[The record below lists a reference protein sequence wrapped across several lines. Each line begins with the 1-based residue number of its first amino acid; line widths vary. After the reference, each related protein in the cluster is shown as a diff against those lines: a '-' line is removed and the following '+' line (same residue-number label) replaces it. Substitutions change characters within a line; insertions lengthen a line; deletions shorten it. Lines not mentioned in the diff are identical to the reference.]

1 MENRESNNHHTP
13 FILLSRL
20 SRVTLN
26 GKTEENTPLNFA
38 HLIVTLRL
46 RLEGTHV
53 RKFSNKFGISLT

>member
-26 GKTEENTPLNFA
+26 AKTEENTSLYFA
-38 HLIVTLRL
+38 HLIVTLRV
-46 RLEGTHV
+46 RLEGTNV
-53 RKFSNKFGISLT
+53 RKFSNKFDLRS

>member
-1 MENRESNNHHTP
+1 MENIESNNHHTP

-38 HLIVTLRL
+38 HLFVTLRL
-46 RLEGTHV
+46 RLEGTLA
-53 RKFSNKFGISLT
+53 RKNQKSFAFSLT

>member
-46 RLEGTHV
+46 GLEGTHA
-53 RKFSNKFGISLT
+53 RKNQKSFAFSLT